1 MADRDSHPMPPSGPT
16 NGTAPTVLAQGSG
29 GTLSSQL
36 YSDYDRS
43 NHMDL
48 DELQGGCYD
57 E

>member
-1 MADRDSHPMPPSGPT
+1 MHGAEPH
-16 NGTAPTVLAQGSG
+16 VLTQGSG

-48 DELQGGCYD
+48 DDLCGCED
-57 E
+57 ESY